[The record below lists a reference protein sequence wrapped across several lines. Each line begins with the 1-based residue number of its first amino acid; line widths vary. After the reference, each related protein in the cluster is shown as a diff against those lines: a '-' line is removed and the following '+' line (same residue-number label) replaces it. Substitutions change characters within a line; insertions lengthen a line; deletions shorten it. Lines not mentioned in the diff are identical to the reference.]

1 MAGCKKKHSKQQ
13 IANFKQYAISERCG
27 LNRLR
32 RAERTA
38 KHQPNNL
45 QIQETIEKG
54 NTGYTRKKPKIS
66 ILTNAIK
73 SRLAL
78 IKWFTG
84 SGNKALISDNP
95 PTHIKAWRS
104 LLAEKIEA
112 LPKNMNKQKR
122 KYGIMTIG
130 GNLPEVTL
138 QALESIKF
146 NNRLT
151 VTKA

>member
-13 IANFKQYAISERCG
+13 IANYKQYAISERCG

-45 QIQETIEKG
+45 QIKETIKKG

-66 ILTNAIK
+66 ILTNAVK
-73 SRLAL
+73 SSLAL

-84 SGNKALISDNP
+84 RGNKALISNNS

-104 LLAEKIEA
+104 LLAEKIAA

-122 KYGIMTIG
+122 KYGIMSIG
-130 GNLPEVTL
+130 GNLPEETL
-138 QALESIKF
+138 KALEAIKM
-146 NNRLT
+146 NSRLT
-151 VTKA
+151 SAKA

>member
-1 MAGCKKKHSKQQ
+1 MAGCKKRNSKQQ
-13 IANFKQYAISERCG
+13 IANYKQYAISERCG

-45 QIQETIEKG
+45 QIQETIKKG

-66 ILTNAIK
+66 ILTGAIK

-84 SGNKALISDNP
+84 SGNKALISDNS
-95 PTHIKAWRS
+95 PTHIKAWRG
-104 LLAEKIEA
+104 LLTKKIAA
-112 LPKNMNKQKR
+112 LPKVSNKQKR
-122 KYGIMTIG
+122 KYGILSIG
-130 GNLPEVTL
+130 GNLPESTL
-138 QALESIKF
+138 KALEAIKM
-146 NNRLT
+146 NSRLT
-151 VTKA
+151 SAKA

>member
-1 MAGCKKKHSKQQ
+1 MAGCKKRNSKQQ
-13 IANFKQYAISERCG
+13 IANYKQYALSERCG

-45 QIQETIEKG
+45 QIKETIKKG

-78 IKWFTG
+78 VKWVTG

-95 PTHIKAWRS
+95 PTHIKAWRE
-104 LLAEKIEA
+104 LLTKKIA
-112 LPKNMNKQKR
+112 VLPKNTSTKR
-122 KYGIMTIG
+122 KKYGIMSIG
-130 GNLPEVTL
+130 GNLPESTL
-138 QALESIKF
+138 KALEAIKT
-146 NNRLT
+146 NNRLIE
-151 VTKA
+151 A

>member
-1 MAGCKKKHSKQQ
+1 MAGCKKRNSKQQ
-13 IANFKQYAISERCG
+13 IANYKQYAISERCG

-32 RAERTA
+32 MAERTA

-45 QIQETIEKG
+45 QIKETIKKG

-66 ILTNAIK
+66 ILTNAVK

-95 PTHIKAWRS
+95 PTHIKAWRG
-104 LLAEKIEA
+104 LLTKKIAE
-112 LPKNMNKQKR
+112 LPKNINTKRR
-122 KYGIMTIG
+122 KYGIMSIG
-130 GNLPEVTL
+130 GNLPESTL
-138 QALESIKF
+138 KALEAIKM

-151 VTKA
+151 SAKV

>member
-1 MAGCKKKHSKQQ
+1 MAGCKKRNSKQQ
-13 IANFKQYAISERCG
+13 IANYKQYALSERCG

-45 QIQETIEKG
+45 QIQEIIKKG
-54 NTGYTRKKPKIS
+54 NTGYTRKKSKIS
-66 ILTNAIK
+66 ILTNAVK

-104 LLAEKIEA
+104 LLAEKIAA
-112 LPKNMNKQKR
+112 LPKVNNKQKR
-122 KYGIMTIG
+122 KYGILSIG
-130 GNLPEVTL
+130 GNLPESTL
-138 QALESIKF
+138 KALEAIKM
-146 NNRLT
+146 NSRLT
-151 VTKA
+151 SAKA

>member
-45 QIQETIEKG
+45 QIQETVKKG

-66 ILTNAIK
+66 ILTNAVK

-84 SGNKALISDNP
+84 SGNKALISNNS

-104 LLAEKIEA
+104 LLAEKIAA
-112 LPKNMNKQKR
+112 LPKVSNKQKR

-130 GNLPEVTL
+130 GNLSEKTL
-138 QALESIKF
+138 QALEAIKL

-151 VTKA
+151 VTKV

>member
-13 IANFKQYAISERCG
+13 TANYKQYAISERCG

-45 QIQETIEKG
+45 QIQETIKRG

-66 ILTNAIK
+66 ILTNAVK
-73 SRLAL
+73 SSLAL

-84 SGNKALISDNP
+84 SGHKALISDNP

-104 LLAEKIEA
+104 LLAEKIAA
-112 LPKNMNKQKR
+112 LPKVNNKQKR
-122 KYGIMTIG
+122 KYGILSIG
-130 GNLPEVTL
+130 GNLPESTL
-138 QALESIKF
+138 KALEAIKM

-151 VTKA
+151 SAKV

>member
-13 IANFKQYAISERCG
+13 IANYKQYAISERCG

-45 QIQETIEKG
+45 QIQETIKRG

-84 SGNKALISDNP
+84 SGHKALISDNS

-104 LLAEKIEA
+104 LLAEKIAA
-112 LPKNMNKQKR
+112 LPKVNNKQKR
-122 KYGIMTIG
+122 KYGILSIG
-130 GNLPEVTL
+130 GNLPEETIK
-138 QALESIKF
+138 ALEAIKF

>member
-13 IANFKQYAISERCG
+13 IANYKQYAISERCG

-45 QIQETIEKG
+45 QIQETVKKG
-54 NTGYTRKKPKIS
+54 NTGYTRRKPKIS

-95 PTHIKAWRS
+95 PTHIKAWRN
-104 LLAEKIEA
+104 LLVEKIAA
-112 LPKNMNKQKR
+112 LPKNTNTKR
-122 KYGIMTIG
+122 KKYGIMSIG
-130 GNLPEVTL
+130 GNLPEETL
-138 QALESIKF
+138 KALEAIKL

-151 VTKA
+151 ASKA

>member
-13 IANFKQYAISERCG
+13 IANFKQYAIAEKCG

-38 KHQPNNL
+38 KQQPNNL
-45 QIQETIEKG
+45 QIQETIKKG
-54 NTGYTRKKPKIS
+54 NTGYTRKKPKVS
-66 ILTNAIK
+66 VLTNAVK

-84 SGNKALISDNP
+84 GGNKALISDNP

-104 LLAEKIEA
+104 LLAEKIAA
-112 LPKNMNKQKR
+112 LPKNTSTKR
-122 KYGIMTIG
+122 KKYGIMTIG
-130 GNLPEVTL
+130 GNLPEETIK
-138 QALESIKF
+138 ALEAIKF

-151 VTKA
+151 LSKV

>member
-13 IANFKQYAISERCG
+13 IANFKQYAIAEKCG

-38 KHQPNNL
+38 KQQPNNL
-45 QIQETIEKG
+45 QIQETIKRG

-66 ILTNAIK
+66 ILTNAVK
-73 SRLAL
+73 SSLAL

-84 SGNKALISDNP
+84 SGNKALISDNS

-104 LLAEKIEA
+104 LLAEKIAA
-112 LPKNMNKQKR
+112 LPKVSNKQKR

-130 GNLPEVTL
+130 GNLSEKTL
-138 QALESIKF
+138 QALEAIKL

-151 VTKA
+151 VTKV

>member
-13 IANFKQYAISERCG
+13 IANYKQYAISERCG

-45 QIQETIEKG
+45 QIQETIKRG

-66 ILTNAIK
+66 ILTNAVK
-73 SRLAL
+73 SRLSL

-95 PTHIKAWRS
+95 LTHIKAWRG
-104 LLAEKIEA
+104 LLTKKIAA
-112 LPKNMNKQKR
+112 LPKVSNKQKR
-122 KYGIMTIG
+122 KYGILSIG
-130 GNLPEVTL
+130 GNLPEETIK
-138 QALESIKF
+138 ALEAIKF